1 MELETFVPL
10 NLQLWRTNSSAK
22 FYELQGNQS
31 HVGGDSPLAFPG
43 DLLSSYILDSTH
55 VMLSYELNC
64 KNIISQ
70 VV

>member
-1 MELETFVPL
+1 VLSFMNCKVTSLMLLVI
-10 NLQLWRTNSSAK
+10 
-22 FYELQGNQS
+22 
-31 HVGGDSPLAFPG
+31 DPLAFPG